1 MQENQSGSGK
11 RLGRRSFLMAAVA
24 ASPLFLSGCVGSAG
38 GVSPAAEAG
47 AFPVTVTHAFG
58 STTIT
63 TAPTRIATL
72 GYASQDV
79 CIELGVVP
87 VGVPQYE
94 LRGFGTSLWFNK
106 AVTAM
111 NAVMPSQYRDHDEV
125 PYEELK
131 ALKPDVILAVNSG
144 ISRAEYDRLT
154 EIAPVVAYPGQPFG
168 TDWRTT
174 TTTVGKV
181 IGRPQ
186 QAAELI
192 ASVEA
197 GIAEAKSSY
206 TDLEGST
213 FVYLGASQASGA
225 DFEVYDKDSNQV
237 RILEDFGVVLSPVMD
252 KVTAEGER
260 KRVEAGTGPIL
271 WESRRAGE
279 LEADM
284 NVVAVVSNKQ
294 AIVESEILDGLPGA
308 KHNSL
313 VVVQTSDDALALVE
327 ASPLGVKWATLTVLP
342 ELARAAYEAHKGA

>member
-1 MQENQSGSGK
+1 MRENQSGP
-11 RLGRRSFLMAAVA
+11 RQNLGRRAFLLAAVA
-24 ASPLFLSGCVGSAG
+24 ASPLILSGCTGSADG
-38 GVSPAAEAG
+38 HSGAAEAG

-63 TAPTRIATL
+63 SEPARIATL
-72 GYASQDV
+72 GYASHDV
-79 CIELGVVP
+79 CIELGVMP

-111 NAVMPSQYRDHDEV
+111 NAVMPVQYRDHDEL

-131 ALKPDVILAVNSG
+131 QLKPDVILAVNSG
-144 ISRAEYDRLT
+144 ISREDYDRLT

-174 TTTVGKV
+174 TTTVGRA
-181 IGRPQ
+181 IGQPQ
-186 QAAELI
+186 HAVELI
-192 ASVEA
+192 AAVEA

-213 FVYLGASQASGA
+213 FVYLGASQAPGA
-225 DFEVYDKDSNQV
+225 DFEVYDEDSNQV
-237 RILEDFGVVLSPVMD
+237 RILEDFGVVLSPVMA

-260 KRVEAGTGPIL
+260 KRVDAGTGPVL

-279 LEADM
+279 LEADI

-294 AIVESEILDGLPGA
+294 AILEGEILDGLPGA
-308 KHNSL
+308 KRNSL

-342 ELARAAYEAHKGA
+342 ELARAAYEAKKSA